1 MINLLD
7 NLNVETI
14 SYMFDQTMEDFLQ
27 IDDRIFISSRGTY
40 INRGLI
46 DHVDHNKAKNA
57 LLEISLK
64 LQLGSELGTDI
75 KPFIV
80 FLLIVII
87 FQLRIQMKITYFYIL
102 IL

>member
-80 FLLIVII
+80 FAKGFNSKPDSPIMVD
-87 FQLRIQMKITYFYIL
+87 FPRR
-102 IL
+102 